1 MKLKERI
8 KGIFTKDNFIM
19 VLNYIKDF
27 TIKHK
32 EILIAIIPF
41 LLMHIYITIM
51 SLNVSY
57 NFKSFYVPL
66 LFSTTWIMLF
76 IGISVKT
83 KNIIGK
89 SFYILV
95 SSLFALLFF
104 VNGVYYSIM
113 SNFFNFTLLESASE
127 GMAYSLDALK
137 NCNPLVYIAFF
148 TILISIFFGIKYFP
162 KRDKNDYQGLLHI
175 LILFVILHL
184 ITPLLLGRAHTDLTW
199 SSWRNARNIYNAY
212 NDPNKSIKIS
222 GFFEFEI
229 RDFYMTFLKPEEQE
243 SKEDIDFLN
252 NAMAEVEKSINNYT
266 GLFKDKNLI
275 IVQFEGMDDWIV
287 NAETTPVIYRM
298 MNEGINFTNHFSFY
312 NGGGSTFNSEF
323 AINTGY
329 VTPFSYMKNAY
340 SFNKNNFPYSLA
352 KLFKAQEYTVNA
364 FHMNTG
370 EYYSR
375 RINYK
380 NWGYDSYNSLKELG
394 TYTGTRYELDREL
407 ILNEEFNKL
416 EFPETG
422 KFVDYIIAYSG
433 HLPFT
438 NIKGVCKQLY
448 NIDNTIYDDEGNI
461 IEAESTES
469 DESEEII
476 LMSEE
481 ECIRRQNLETDYMME
496 LLLENLRE
504 KGLLDSTVIVG
515 VTDHYLYTVEDQSIL
530 DKYKE
535 TSNNLINRTPFFIWS
550 NDLNSAKITKV
561 NSQLDILPTLLN
573 LFGIEYN
580 PNSYVGSDILDPNY
594 NGIVFFSD
602 YSWYDGNAYVDG
614 GEVINGAYISEEDL
628 ENKNYRVSVLTR
640 KNDLVLKY
648 NYFK

>member
-89 SFYILV
+89 SFYIMV

-113 SNFFNFTLLESASE
+113 SNFFNFTLLESVSE

-148 TILISIFFGIKYFP
+148 TIPISIFFGIKYFP

>member
-148 TILISIFFGIKYFP
+148 TIPISIFFGIKYFP